1 MFKRGSMKCYL
12 PSVVTCD
19 GHVTSCDGHVTSCD
33 GHVAELAMLCNRTM
47 L

>member
-12 PSVVTCD
+12 PLAVTCD
-19 GHVTSCDGHVTSCD
+19 GHVTSCDD
-33 GHVAELAMLCNRTM
+33 HVAELAMLCNRTM